1 MDKVTIIFL
10 LVIFILVVK
19 SIYDSNFVQNFEH
32 YGGLQSLYSNDGI
45 QDIHLTVNNVSDR
58 YGYGYNPYMWR
69 YPWYLPTR
77 GMYSY
82 YYPYMGDYFFDRYGI
97 LYPYY

>member
-1 MDKVTIIFL
+1 MDIISFAL
-10 LVIFILVVK
+10 IFVIFVLILNA
-19 SIYDSNFVQNFEH
+19 IYNCEEFSEH

-45 QDIHLTVNNVSDR
+45 QDIHLTVNNVNDR
-58 YGYGYNPYMWR
+58 YGYGYNPNMWR

-77 GMYSY
+77 GMYPY
-82 YYPYMGDYFFDRYGI
+82 YYPYMGDYFFNRYGV